1 MFLRMMK
8 MNRRATCRLFKKISK
23 AWLPPP
29 KLKYSEWAEKN
40 FILSTED
47 SSEPGKFNIDRAPY
61 QIEMMDALNDPETH
75 TVVFMTSAQIGKTT
89 IEKII
94 IGYHIDQDPGPM
106 MLVLPNKDPM
116 AKDWSRDRLAPMIRD
131 VPVLSKKVG
140 DPKLRDGENSTYHKK
155 FPGGL
160 IIITGANSPT
170 DLRSR
175 PMRILLFDE
184 VDGFSDTAE
193 GDPIAL
199 ASKRQMTFRNRKTIM
214 VSTPTV
220 EGASRIE
227 AEYLKGTQEKWHLA
241 CPHCGEHAF
250 INLYGM
256 KFEHRW
262 VNDKVAEVWDVK
274 FKCPSCFHSYD
285 EQTWKR
291 QPGKWIAENPQIRG
305 VRSFHLNA
313 FYSPWYSWKNIIKE
327 WLEAKKDPQRLQ
339 VVVNTLFGL
348 PWKEKLDVD
357 DEDKLLAR
365 REQYGA
371 ELPEG
376 VLLLTCGV
384 DVQDNRLEYEVVGWG
399 KGKESWGIEY
409 SMVIGEPDKPET
421 WNMLDE
427 RLKKVYRFADGKG
440 LMIACTCIDSGG
452 HYTTDVYKYCKK
464 NQHRRIFAIKGKG
477 GPGIPLIYKLS
488 RTPKEKVLLIIL
500 GVDEGKTSIVSALK
514 EKEVGPRYM
523 HFPEDDIDVE
533 TGEIINCRG
542 YDRNYFQGLLSE
554 RQVLKKSR
562 GGGLKYTW
570 EKVSEHARN
579 EALDTRNYAQAAM
592 EILKPDFEMLEK
604 KLKEVESESIGLPKS
619 NNAKRNKRVGC
630 VNKGLGLLI

>member
-1 MFLRMMK
+1 MSRLWYQMFLRMMK

-29 KLKYSEWAEKN
+29 KLQYSEWAEKN

-160 IIITGANSPT
+160 IIITGAISPT

-241 CPHCGEHAF
+241 CPH
-250 INLYGM
+250 
-256 KFEHRW
+256 
-262 VNDKVAEVWDVK
+262 
-274 FKCPSCFHSYD
+274 
-285 EQTWKR
+285 
-291 QPGKWIAENPQIRG
+291 
-305 VRSFHLNA
+305 
-313 FYSPWYSWKNIIKE
+313 
-327 WLEAKKDPQRLQ
+327 
-339 VVVNTLFGL
+339 
-348 PWKEKLDVD
+348 
-357 DEDKLLAR
+357 
-365 REQYGA
+365 
-371 ELPEG
+371 
-376 VLLLTCGV
+376 
-384 DVQDNRLEYEVVGWG
+384 
-399 KGKESWGIEY
+399 
-409 SMVIGEPDKPET
+409 
-421 WNMLDE
+421 
-427 RLKKVYRFADGKG
+427 
-440 LMIACTCIDSGG
+440 
-452 HYTTDVYKYCKK
+452 
-464 NQHRRIFAIKGKG
+464 
-477 GPGIPLIYKLS
+477 
-488 RTPKEKVLLIIL
+488 
-500 GVDEGKTSIVSALK
+500 
-514 EKEVGPRYM
+514 
-523 HFPEDDIDVE
+523 
-533 TGEIINCRG
+533 
-542 YDRNYFQGLLSE
+542 
-554 RQVLKKSR
+554 
-562 GGGLKYTW
+562 
-570 EKVSEHARN
+570 
-579 EALDTRNYAQAAM
+579 
-592 EILKPDFEMLEK
+592 
-604 KLKEVESESIGLPKS
+604 
-619 NNAKRNKRVGC
+619 
-630 VNKGLGLLI
+630 